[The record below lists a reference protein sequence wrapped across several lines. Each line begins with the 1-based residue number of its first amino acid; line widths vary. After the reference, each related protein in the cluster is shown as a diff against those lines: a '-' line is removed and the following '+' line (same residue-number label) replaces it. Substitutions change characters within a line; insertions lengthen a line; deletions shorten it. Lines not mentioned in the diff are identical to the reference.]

1 MSLDKKTVARRYA
14 RALFELVDA
23 DNEIDQTY
31 QELIALRQVF
41 EDNEGLEGAL
51 AGVQMSFA
59 DKKALVNALQEGAS
73 QYVQNLIQMLF
84 DYGRIDCLVAIIDEF
99 ERRYDQRN
107 KRMHADVV
115 TAIQLDKQQR
125 DQLADNLAK
134 RFGANEVVLNEHVDP
149 AILGGVIVHADHKTL
164 DGKKQGW
171 SFKIIICSLIR
182 QFLTT
187 LLKGQLRY

>member
-41 EDNEGLEGAL
+41 EDNEGLESAL
-51 AGVQMSFA
+51 AGVQMAFD
-59 DKKALVNALQEGAS
+59 DKKALVSALQTGAS
-73 QYVQNLIQMLF
+73 QSVQNLIQMLF

-164 DGKKQGW
+164 DGSLSSKIKQ
-171 SFKIIICSLIR
+171 IR
-182 QFLTT
+182 R
-187 LLKGQLRY
+187 LLVR

>member
-41 EDNEGLEGAL
+41 EDNEGLESAL
-51 AGVQMSFA
+51 AGVQMAFD
-59 DKKALVNALQEGAS
+59 DKKALVSALQTGAS
-73 QYVQNLIQMLF
+73 QSVQNLIQMLF

-115 TAIQLDKQQR
+115 TAIQLD
-125 DQLADNLAK
+125 QLADNLAK

-164 DGKKQGW
+164 DGSLSSKIKQ
-171 SFKIIICSLIR
+171 IR
-182 QFLTT
+182 R
-187 LLKGQLRY
+187 LLVR

>member
-23 DNEIDQTY
+23 DNEVDQTY

-41 EDNEGLEGAL
+41 EDNEGLEAAL
-51 AGVQMSFA
+51 AGVQMSLD
-59 DKKALVNALQEGAS
+59 DKKALVSDLQQGAS
-73 QYVQNLIQMLF
+73 QYVTNLIQMLF
-84 DYGRIDCLVAIIDEF
+84 DYGRMDCMVAIIDEF
-99 ERRYDQRN
+99 ERRYDHVN

-164 DGKKQGW
+164 DGSLSSKIKQ
-171 SFKIIICSLIR
+171 IR
-182 QFLTT
+182 R
-187 LLKGQLRY
+187 LLVR

>member
-59 DKKALVNALQEGAS
+59 DKKARVNALQEGAS

-164 DGKKQGW
+164 DGSLSSKIKQ
-171 SFKIIICSLIR
+171 IR
-182 QFLTT
+182 R
-187 LLKGQLRY
+187 LLVR